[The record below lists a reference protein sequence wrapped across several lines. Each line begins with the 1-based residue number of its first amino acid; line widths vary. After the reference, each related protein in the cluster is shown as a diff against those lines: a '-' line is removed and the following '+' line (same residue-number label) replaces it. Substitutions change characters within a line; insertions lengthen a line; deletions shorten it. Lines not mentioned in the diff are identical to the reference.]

1 MARAVVTNAMSLD
14 EIAHEVATHSLLSH
28 IDDFGCLYDDDWN
41 LSDSD
46 WAIVCDKAEALLT
59 SVVITHAQRVDYARA
74 MSGYSA
80 ADRAQSRAESG
91 YSE

>member
-1 MARAVVTNAMSLD
+1 MARAVITNKMSLD
-14 EIAHEVATHSLLSH
+14 EIAREVATESLISG

-41 LSDSD
+41 ISESD
-46 WAIVCDKAEALLT
+46 WPIVCAKAEALLP
-59 SVVITHAQRVDYARA
+59 SIVITHEQRVEHARA

-80 ADRAQSRAESG
+80 ACWAQSRAESG